1 MILSVKTEDVSWS
14 ESVFICNS
22 VKTEVSLTAQCVSSC
37 RYSELKKFDRVSV
50 VLFTTDSVKKFDR
63 VCVKLSTLN

>member
-50 VLFTTDSVKKFDR
+50 VL
-63 VCVKLSTLN
+63 STLTEEV